1 VKGVRITEEQK
12 DRALRLYAS
21 GRSYADIET
30 ASGVSK
36 AALSELVKRRG
47 EEDPD
52 LLMVHQL
59 AAQCREKRVAP
70 EVFLRGASVI
80 DQVEEAGSSLGEV
93 AERVLPFVTKY
104 GDRSAEYA
112 EQGVAYAELVGAKGW
127 TFEELVAETQKLER
141 KRDGLA
147 AEIEEE
153 KALRGA
159 LDEQAERSESRLDRV
174 EDLETIRAALLRIGK
189 RPSDGAAVITKAE
202 KLLAAGVS
210 FATLEAIGTE
220 AEKIGLKADD
230 VPATVARLVKE
241 YGSLEA
247 GCHAKARE
255 LRALERQKEAAGETV
270 EGLKEQ
276 KKGLKES
283 CLTLSREERHLRR
296 SCDALAQRQLAEEE
310 AHRRAMDRQKA
321 ETERWCQARI
331 EEAEAAASKEEERK
345 EIARVN
351 EEMSER
357 RAKENADRDSASV
370 VWFNRAVKG
379 LPVTWDQ
386 LKALHQ
392 KGGVFY
398 NLPLP
403 EGVRNAIAEAAD
415 SILTDDM
422 KQKQIEANNKLAR
435 TKESCTQILRA
446 TYAIKEKTEARV
458 ELLNTVERKMVESK
472 GSIEVLEKSILA
484 EPRLLAKALRDAP
497 DDRLID
503 TFVLLSQ
510 SERDRVREILP
521 RAGARARQEEDDRWN
536 RWVHDS
542 MVRALR
548 EALGPA
554 PSAHPPPPYVPPPV
568 KTKDGVVTTEIID
581 EPVIEDGTV
590 QYDEYGFPRYRR
602 RVVRRLVRS
611 GS

>member
-36 AALSELVKRRG
+36 AALSELVKRRA

-70 EVFLRGASVI
+70 EVFLRGVTVA
-80 DQVEEAGSSLGEV
+80 DQIEEAGSTVDQV
-93 AERVLPFVTKY
+93 AGVVLPFLKQY
-104 GDRSAEYA
+104 GPKAVEYV
-112 EQGVAYAELVGAKGW
+112 EQGRAYAELTEANGWSYSQLVDATSKLAHRLNALESKTEEARALDGALEEEIERKEGRLAHV
-127 TFEELVAETQKLER
+127 EELEKIHA
-141 KRDGLA
+141 GLK
-147 AEIEEE
+147 
-153 KALRGA
+153 KAGR
-159 LDEQAERSESRLDRV
+159 
-174 EDLETIRAALLRIGK
+174 

-220 AEKIGLKADD
+220 AEKIGVKADD

-276 KKGLKES
+276 KKGLKKS
-283 CLTLSREERHLRR
+283 CLTLSREEVRLRR
-296 SCDALAQRQLAEEE
+296 SCDALAQRQLAEKE
-310 AHRRAMDRQKA
+310 AHQRAMDRQKA
-321 ETERWCQARI
+321 DTERWCQARI
-331 EEAEAAASKEEERK
+331 EEA

-357 RAKENADRDSASV
+357 RAKVYADQVSASV

-379 LPVTWDQ
+379 FPVTWDQ
-386 LKALHQ
+386 LKALYQ

-422 KQKQIEANNKLAR
+422 KLRQIEANNKLAR
-435 TKESCTQILRA
+435 TNESCTQILRA
-446 TYAIKEKTEARV
+446 TYATKEKTEARV
-458 ELLNTVERKMVESK
+458 ELLYTVERKMVESK
-472 GSIEVLEKSILA
+472 GSLEVLEKSILA
-484 EPRLLAKALRDAP
+484 EPKLLAKALQDAP
-497 DDRLID
+497 DDRLMD

-510 SERDRVREILP
+510 SERERLKEILR

-548 EALGPA
+548 EALSPA

-581 EPVIEDGTV
+581 EPVIEDGRV
-590 QYDEYGFPRYRR
+590 QCDEYGFPRYQR
-602 RVVRRLVRS
+602 RVVRRLIRS

>member
-1 VKGVRITEEQK
+1 VKGVRITGEQK

-21 GRSYADIET
+21 GRSYAEIEI

-159 LDEQAERSESRLDRV
+159 LDEKAERGESRLDRV
-174 EDLETIRAALLRIGK
+174 EELETIRAALLRIGR
-189 RPSDGAAVITKAE
+189 RPSDGAAVIAKAE

-210 FATLEAIGTE
+210 FATLDAIGTE
-220 AEKIGLKADD
+220 AKKIGVKADD
-230 VPATVARLVKE
+230 VPATVARLVNE
-241 YGSLEA
+241 YGSLEGA
-247 GCHAKARE
+247 CRAKGRE
-255 LRALERQKEAAGETV
+255 IRALERQKEAVGERV

-276 KKGLKES
+276 EKGLKKS
-283 CLTLSREERHLRR
+283 RLTLSKEEGRLRR
-296 SCDALAQRQLAEEE
+296 SCDTLAQRQLAAEE

-321 ETERWCQARI
+321 EAERWCQARI
-331 EEAEAAASKEEERK
+331 AEAEAAASKEEERK
-345 EIARVN
+345 EMARVN
-351 EEMSER
+351 AEIWDG
-357 RAKENADRDSASV
+357 RAKKDADLIAASR
-370 VWFNRAVKG
+370 VWFNRAVRG
-379 LPVTWDQ
+379 LPVTFDEV
-386 LKALHQ
+386 KALFQ
-392 KGGVFY
+392 RGGVFC

-403 EGVRNAIAEAAD
+403 EGVRDAIAEAAD
-415 SILTDDM
+415 SILTDDI
-422 KQKQIEANNKLAR
+422 KQRQREANIKLAR
-435 TKESCTQILRA
+435 TKEWSMQILRA
-446 TYAIKEKTEARV
+446 TYATMEGAEARV
-458 ELLNTVERKMVESK
+458 DLLGVVEKKMVESK
-472 GSIEVLEKSILA
+472 GSLEVLEKSVLS

-497 DDRLID
+497 DDRLMD

-510 SERDRVREILP
+510 SERERVKEILQK
-521 RAGARARQEEDDRWN
+521 AGARARQEEDDRWN

-542 MVRALR
+542 MVKALR

-581 EPVIEDGTV
+581 EPVIENGRV
-590 QYDEYGFPRYRR
+590 QCDEYGFPRYQR